1 MKETRT
7 VFDHHRDQHDPYARH
22 PIMTP
27 DMIRQLPARY
37 ALIVRGG
44 VSPVIARLP
53 MAWTDPAYKR
63 ARRAGRARHL
73 LAREQQT
80 PTWHVPSRRSHW
92 PANESWPDTIP
103 PSASWDDP
111 RGYPWQ

>member
-7 VFDHHRDQHDPYARH
+7 VFEHHRDQHDPYARH

-63 ARRAGRARHL
+63 ARRAARTTSARAVAGTSTRS
-73 LAREQQT
+73 ACTAWTGSWNSGQ
-80 PTWHVPSRRSHW
+80 PS
-92 PANESWPDTIP
+92 T
-103 PSASWDDP
+103 SAQNASP
-111 RGYPWQ
+111 LP